1 MNFNRR
7 HSSNNFQDM
16 CNEEEQLL
24 FQDNLQYEKTNSYI
38 PVKLKAC
45 SYFLFFIMST
55 SNIIISIFVLMY
67 IQEINNKA
75 SLLTN
80 TTLLNSIDKIETII
94 DYVCKQVIK
103 QC

>member
-1 MNFNRR
+1 MNLNRR
-7 HSSNNFQDM
+7 FSSSNYQDN
-16 CNEEEQLL
+16 CNEQEHLL
-24 FQDNLQYEKTNSYI
+24 FQDNLQYYRTNSYI
-38 PVKLKAC
+38 PVKVKVC
-45 SYFLFFIMST
+45 SYFLFFLMST
-55 SNIIISIFVLMY
+55 GNIVLSIFILMY

-94 DYVCKQVIK
+94 DYVCKEIIK